1 MLTLDLTYIGIQG
14 YPNFNTFLGSMLI
27 SFQVGEWAGLCVPE
41 TVRTLVLVTG
51 RPPRCW

>member
-27 SFQVGEWAGLCVPE
+27 SFQVGEQASPWCWAQAGP
-41 TVRTLVLVTG
+41 VLVIG
-51 RPPRCW
+51 S

>member
-27 SFQVGEWAGLCVPE
+27 SFQV
-41 TVRTLVLVTG
+41 R
-51 RPPRCW
+51 